1 MKLTP
6 YLLTISLCILML
18 AGSVGCSR
26 KEAQTKPA
34 PPTAAETAVKEAAK
48 AADNPRQLPVRYQR
62 PAYIA
67 ATDTAD
73 NALQQQDEQY
83 AVKVGAN
90 ISSTKGPQPLWDIM
104 KRLANLRGMSVSWAS
119 DVNKDVLVDVNIRAE
134 DDFFKAVDNLLRQV
148 GYFHEVKENTII
160 IKFKVTRQYHVS
172 IPYMKGNYASNVGGD
187 FIPTGS
193 ENSDTG
199 TDTEG
204 TAKITSDKNEF
215 DLWKNIEDNLSILLD
230 QESTKIIEQ
239 KSSTS
244 AKDGT
249 NQKQSTDTKSQK
261 VTQIKPAQRKSKE
274 SPYFFIDKSLG
285 LITVTAPLRLQNIID
300 RYFKNL
306 NKELYRQVSIEAKI
320 VEVFLQDNSKIG
332 IDWDTIFKG
341 LNIQGIL
348 GFGNPVAAVA
358 DGVVA
363 GTIGQV
369 YPQNKYTSDFNGS
382 KAGDHVPFLSKV
394 SIGDV
399 PFKAVLNALNQQ
411 GDAKVLSNP
420 KITTMNGQAAVL
432 SVFKNKTYI
441 KTIEVERGTADSP
454 GDKYT
459 ITPGNI
465 SEGVALGVLPSIV
478 DDDTVILHLT
488 PITTDLVSDKIEE
501 RVFPDGSTI
510 GLPEVNVR
518 EMSTMVKVHNGEM
531 LIIGGLIDSV
541 EGKSGKFAP
550 ILGDVPILKYLF
562 GVEEK
567 RIEKRELVILLTP
580 KVI

>member
-48 AADNPRQLPVRYQR
+48 AADNPRQLPVRYQQ

-73 NALQQQDEQY
+73 NALQQQNEQY

-119 DVNKDVLVDVNIRAE
+119 DVDKDVLVDVNIRAE

-148 GYFHEVKENTII
+148 GYFHEVRDNTII
-160 IKFKVTRQYHVS
+160 VKFKITRQYHVS
-172 IPYMKGNYASNVGGD
+172 IPAMKGNYSSNVGGD
-187 FIPTGS
+187 FIPTG
-193 ENSDTG
+193 ENVDTG
-199 TDTEG
+199 TNTEG

-215 DLWKNIEDNLSILLD
+215 DLWKNIEDNLNVLLA
-230 QESTKIIEQ
+230 QEKTVKVNAEP
-239 KSSTS
+239 
-244 AKDGT
+244 AKDNKAADKG
-249 NQKQSTDTKSQK
+249 KDDDTTAVK
-261 VTQIKPAQRKSKE
+261 VATQRKSAE
-274 SPYFFIDKSLG
+274 EPYFFIDKSLG
-285 LITVTAPLRLQNIID
+285 IVTVTAPLRLQDIID

-306 NKELYRQVSIEAKI
+306 NKELFRQVSIEAKI
-320 VEVFLQDNSKIG
+320 IEVYLKDNSKIG
-332 IDWDTIFKG
+332 IDWKTVFEG
-341 LNIQGIL
+341 LNIAGRL
-348 GFGNPVAAVA
+348 GFGNPTAAVT
-358 DGVVA
+358 DGIA
-363 GTIGQV
+363 GLAGQV
-369 YPQNKYTSDFNGS
+369 YPQSKYTQDYNGH
-382 KAGDHVPFLSKV
+382 KQGDHVPFLSKV
-394 SIGDV
+394 TLGDV
-399 PFKAVLNALNQQ
+399 DFTTVINALNEQ
-411 GDAKVLSNP
+411 GDTKVLSNP

-441 KTIEVERGTADSP
+441 KQVETTEATGGSNTVSFSV
-454 GDKYT
+454 
-459 ITPGNI
+459 TPGTV
-465 SEGVALGVLPSIV
+465 SSGVALGVLPSIV
-478 DDDTVILHLT
+478 DDNTVILHLT
-488 PITTDLVSDKIEE
+488 PITTDLVGGEITE
-501 RVFPDGSTI
+501 RTFGKENLII

-541 EGKSGKFAP
+541 EGKVGKFAP
-550 ILGDVPILKYLF
+550 IVGDIPFLKYLF
-562 GVEEK
+562 GYEEK
-567 RIEKRELVILLTP
+567 RKEKRELVILLTP

>member
-104 KRLANLRGMSVSWAS
+104 KRLANLRGMSVSYAS
-119 DVNKDVLVDVNIRAE
+119 DVDKDVLVDVNIRAE

-148 GYFHEVKENTII
+148 GYFHEVKDNTII
-160 IKFKVTRQYHVS
+160 VRFKVTRQYHVS
-172 IPYMKGNYASNVGGD
+172 IPAMKGNYASNVGGD
-187 FIPTGS
+187 FIPTG
-193 ENSDTG
+193 ETVDTG
-199 TDTEG
+199 TNTEG

-215 DLWKNIEDNLSILLD
+215 DLWKNIEDNLNVLLA
-230 QESTKIIEQ
+230 QEKTVKVNDKKAKKAEKAAD
-239 KSSTS
+239 KSKNDDTTV
-244 AKDGT
+244 AKKAT
-249 NQKQSTDTKSQK
+249 
-261 VTQIKPAQRKSKE
+261 QRKSAE
-274 SPYFFIDKSLG
+274 EPYFFIDKSLG
-285 LITVTAPLRLQNIID
+285 LVTVTAPLRLQNIID

-306 NKELYRQVSIEAKI
+306 NKEIYRQVSIEAKI
-320 VEVFLQDNSKIG
+320 IEVFLRDNSKIG
-332 IDWDTIFKG
+332 IDWKTVFDG
-341 LNIQGIL
+341 LGIVGSL
-348 GFGNPVAAVA
+348 GFGNPKAAV
-358 DGVVA
+358 DA
-363 GTIGQV
+363 GAVTLGAITNQV
-369 YPQNKYTSDFNGS
+369 YPQSKYTSDFNGH
-382 KAGDHVPFLSKV
+382 KAGDHVPFLSRV
-394 SIGDV
+394 TINDV
-399 PFKAVLNALNQQ
+399 GFNAVLNALNDQ
-411 GDAKVLSNP
+411 GDTKVLSNP

-432 SVFKNKTYI
+432 SVFKNTTYI
-441 KTIEVERGTADSP
+441 KKIEVTQGTTDSP
-454 GDKYT
+454 GDT
-459 ITPGNI
+459 FSIDPGTV
-465 SEGVALGVLPSIV
+465 SSGVALGVLPSIV

-488 PITTDLVSDKIEE
+488 PITTDLVGDKIEE
-501 RVFPDGSTI
+501 REFSDGSII
-510 GLPEVNVR
+510 GLPVVNVR

-567 RIEKRELVILLTP
+567 RMEKRELVILLTP

>member
-104 KRLANLRGMSVSWAS
+104 KRLANLRGMSVSWSS
-119 DVNKDVLVDVNIRAE
+119 DVDKDVLVDVNIRAE

-148 GYFHEVKENTII
+148 GYFHEVKDNTII
-160 IKFKVTRQYHVS
+160 VKYKVTRQYHVS
-172 IPYMKGNYASNVGGD
+172 IPAMKGSYASNVGGD
-187 FIPTGS
+187 FIPTG
-193 ENSDTG
+193 ETVDTG
-199 TDTEG
+199 TNTEG

-215 DLWKNIEDNLSILLD
+215 DLWKNIEDNLNVLLA
-230 QESTKIIEQ
+230 QEKTVKVNAEEPKKTDKAADKTKNED
-239 KSSTS
+239 TAA
-244 AKDGT
+244 AKKAT
-249 NQKQSTDTKSQK
+249 
-261 VTQIKPAQRKSKE
+261 QRKSAE
-274 SPYFFIDKSLG
+274 EPYFFIDKSLG
-285 LITVTAPLRLQNIID
+285 LITVTTPLRLQNIID

-306 NKELYRQVSIEAKI
+306 NKEIYRQVSIEAKI
-320 VEVFLQDNSKIG
+320 IEVFLQDNSKIG
-332 IDWDTIFKG
+332 IDWKTVFDG
-341 LNIQGIL
+341 LNINGVL
-348 GFGNPVAAVA
+348 GFGNPAAAVTQ
-358 DGVVA
+358 GLVA
-363 GTIGQV
+363 GTVGQV
-369 YPQNKYTSDFNGS
+369 YPQNKYNADFNGS

-394 SIGDV
+394 TINNVG
-399 PFKAVLNALNQQ
+399 FNAVLNALNEQ
-411 GDAKVLSNP
+411 GDTKVLSNP

-441 KTIEVERGTADSP
+441 KQIETTESTGGSQTVTFSA
-454 GDKYT
+454 
-459 ITPGNI
+459 TPGTV
-465 SEGVALGVLPSIV
+465 SSGVALGVLPSIV

-488 PITTDLVSDKIEE
+488 PITTDLVNNEIPE
-501 RVFPDGSTI
+501 RKFGANDELVI

-541 EGKSGKFAP
+541 EGNSGKFAP

-567 RIEKRELVILLTP
+567 RMEKRELVILLTP

>member
-48 AADNPRQLPVRYQR
+48 AAENPRQLPVRYQQ
-62 PAYIA
+62 PTYIA

-104 KRLANLRGMSVSWAS
+104 KRLANLRGMSVSYAS
-119 DVNKDVLVDVNIRAE
+119 DVDKDVLVDVNIRAE

-148 GYFHEVKENTII
+148 GYFHEVRNNTII
-160 IKFKVTRQYHVS
+160 VKFKITRQYHVS
-172 IPYMKGNYASNVGGD
+172 IPNMKGSYASNVGGD
-187 FIPTGS
+187 FIPTG
-193 ENSDTG
+193 EESDTG
-199 TDTEG
+199 TNTEG

-215 DLWKNIEDNLSILLD
+215 DLWKNIEDNLNVLLA
-230 QESTKIIEQ
+230 QEKTVKTNPEPV
-239 KSSTS
+239 KSNKTADK
-244 AKDGT
+244 AKND
-249 NQKQSTDTKSQK
+249 DTTAVKEA
-261 VTQIKPAQRKSKE
+261 TQRKSAE
-274 SPYFFIDKSLG
+274 EPYFFIDKSLG

-306 NKELYRQVSIEAKI
+306 NKEIYRQVSIEAKI
-320 VEVFLQDNSKIG
+320 IEVYLKDNSKIG
-332 IDWDTIFKG
+332 IDWKTVFDG
-341 LNIQGIL
+341 LNIKGVL
-348 GFGNPVAAVA
+348 GFGNPVAAVTQ
-358 DGVVA
+358 GLVA
-363 GTIGQV
+363 GTVGQV
-369 YPQNKYTSDFNGS
+369 YPQNKYNGDFNGS

-394 SIGDV
+394 TIDNVGFD
-399 PFKAVLNALNQQ
+399 AVLNALNEQ
-411 GDAKVLSNP
+411 GDTKVLSNP

-432 SVFKNKTYI
+432 SVFNNRTYI
-441 KTIEVERGTADSP
+441 KKMEKTTSGT
-454 GDKYT
+454 GDNKDISFT
-459 ITPGNI
+459 ATPGTV
-465 SEGVALGVLPSIV
+465 SSGVALGVLPSIV

-488 PITTDLVSDKIEE
+488 PITTDLVGGQIPEKKFGENDDLVI
-501 RVFPDGSTI
+501 D
-510 GLPEVNVR
+510 LPNINVR

-567 RIEKRELVILLTP
+567 RMEKRELVILLTP